1 MYLSKGDTQAPVL
14 TDVIVDVDT
23 LTMIYDEELK
33 RTDPVPTA
41 GQSNPYSVGVSGG
54 SPFTLSDV
62 RAGVGPN
69 ANQVTMT
76 LDPARRGRAEDRGC
90 LFREPRHHRQQGAGP
105 RRQRRRRVQ

>member
-1 MYLSKGDTQAPVL
+1 ML

-54 SPFTLSDV
+54 SPFTLSDI

-69 ANQVTMT
+69 ANQVTIT
-76 LDPARRGRAEDRGC
+76 LEPPAEAGQRIGLA

>member
-1 MYLSKGDTQAPVL
+1 ML

-33 RTDPVPTA
+33 RTDPVHT
-41 GQSNPYSVGVSGG
+41 GGGTTSPYTVGASGS

-69 ANQVTMT
+69 ANRVTMT
-76 LDPARRGRAEDRGC
+76 LIPSAE
-90 LFREPRHHRQQGAGP
+90 AG
-105 RRQRRRRVQ
+105 QRIGLRYSVNHATTTSKAQDLAGNAAAGS